1 MSICYSLDEDDYSPE
16 SIEDAV
22 ERAVDDGAEI
32 GDEIVIYTGEAT
44 IYPASHYLPTDL
56 PEQMVEAA
64 YEWVDF
70 RVEGWLSTREKA
82 AALTAVINS
91 AVDKWATETDNH
103 PKFAEVKCTGH
114 MVVKIKSEDGDY
126 EVVTK

>member
-1 MSICYSLDEDDYSPE
+1 MTICYSLNEEDYSFE
-16 SIEDAV
+16 SIEEAV
-22 ERAVDDGAEI
+22 ERAVDNGAAVGSEI
-32 GDEIVIYTGEAT
+32 MIYSGEAT
-44 IYPASHYLPTDL
+44 VYPASHYLPRDL

-64 YEWVDF
+64 YECVDF
-70 RVEGWLSTREKA
+70 RVEGWLSTLEKD

-103 PKFAEVKCTGH
+103 PKFAEVKCTGY
-114 MVVKIKSEDGDY
+114 MVVKIKSEDGEF